1 MIDDRYILQVK
12 KFSFDE
18 LNWLLED
25 MKNTDCEAF
34 YDKQKTV
41 GYIGFV
47 FGRQFTIL
55 ELQVAL
61 QKKGSDNDMFD
72 KMVGHILLPQNHP
85 ITAKDFPIEITRWI
99 LLSVIDRAKLACK
112 DEISLEEYKDTFNA
126 DKYDLGTE
134 LDEDKI
140 RNLFSQYAQVRE
152 ILRKQI
158 LEKSVKK
165 VLL

>member
-1 MIDDRYILQVK
+1 MIDDKYILQVK
-12 KFSFDE
+12 QFSFDE

-25 MKNTDCEAF
+25 IKNTDCEAF
-34 YDKQKTV
+34 YDKHKTDGV
-41 GYIGFV
+41 IGYL

-55 ELQVAL
+55 EMQIAI
-61 QKKGSDNDMFD
+61 KKGGEVAD
-72 KMVGHILLPQNHP
+72 KMIPHILLPHKHP

-126 DKYDLGTE
+126 DKYDLGKE
-134 LDEDKI
+134 LDDKKI
-140 RNLFSQYAQVRE
+140 GNLFSRYAEVRE

-158 LEKSVKK
+158 LDKSLKK
-165 VLL
+165 VML